1 LGTFMSEDYSP
12 FSFDIDAKKP
22 EYLKILDENGVPT
35 GELMDRREVHRL
47 GKFHAATLILIFDS
61 SGRLLM
67 QQRAHNKDKFPDM
80 WDVSIACH
88 VLHNE
93 LPLNAGFREAMEE
106 LNFSIDKKI
115 RLSDFVHVGT
125 FVDKRKISDDFIE
138 NQFYNVY
145 ALRDYDAATCVALD
159 FTDKEVQ
166 ACEYK
171 TYGEVI
177 ELLKSGQMHPRN
189 QWFPLYKDFLALI

>member
-1 LGTFMSEDYSP
+1 M
-12 FSFDIDAKKP
+12 
-22 EYLKILDENGVPT
+22 
-35 GELMDRREVHRL
+35 
-47 GKFHAATLILIFDS
+47 
-61 SGRLLM
+61 
-67 QQRAHNKDKFPDM
+67 
-80 WDVSIACH
+80 
-88 VLHNE
+88 HNE

-115 RLSDFVHVGT
+115 RLSDFVHIGT
-125 FVDKRKISDDFIE
+125 FIDRRIINDDFIE

-145 ALRDYDAATCVALD
+145 ALRDYDAASCLADVN

-171 TYGEVI
+171 TYGEVVKLI
-177 ELLKSGQMHPRN
+177 KDEKTHPRN